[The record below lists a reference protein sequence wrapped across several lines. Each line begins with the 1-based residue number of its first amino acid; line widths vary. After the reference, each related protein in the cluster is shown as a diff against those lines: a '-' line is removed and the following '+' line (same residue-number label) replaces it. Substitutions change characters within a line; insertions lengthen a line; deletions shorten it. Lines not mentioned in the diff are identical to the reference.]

1 MQDRMNE
8 EIKRR
13 TRVVRTFPDQES
25 CLRLARAPA
34 AETHEGWLEEH
45 CYLNRGCV
53 RPTCAHPRPSLACP
67 IAKPECAPSERRVKY
82 GGPYQV
88 LRRRRG
94 HAWSEPSR
102 SDYRDAGRI
111 AGTAE
116 FKASPL
122 GYRGHF
128 GWLRRQ
134 H

>member
-53 RPTCAHPRPSLACP
+53 RPTCAHPRPHWPVRSPSQNVPLA
-67 IAKPECAPSERRVKY
+67 K
-82 GGPYQV
+82 GGSSMAV
-88 LRRRRG
+88 RTRFFVGGVGTHGRNH
-94 HAWSEPSR
+94 HAATIETPV
-102 SDYRDAGRI
+102 A
-111 AGTAE
+111 
-116 FKASPL
+116 
-122 GYRGHF
+122 
-128 GWLRRQ
+128 
-134 H
+134 